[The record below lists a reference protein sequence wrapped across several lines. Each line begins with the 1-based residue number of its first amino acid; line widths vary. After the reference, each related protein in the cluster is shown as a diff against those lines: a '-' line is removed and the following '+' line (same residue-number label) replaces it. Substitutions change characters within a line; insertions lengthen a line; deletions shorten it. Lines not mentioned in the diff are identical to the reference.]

1 MTLRA
6 LTFLP
11 RLLRRLRRPPQTWME
26 ADVLKTRLEN
36 GDDLIVIDVRGPDE
50 YNGPL
55 GHIPA
60 SRNIPLDELV
70 VRIEELKPLRE
81 RTIVMVCKT
90 DKRSAKGAL
99 LLQENGFSNVA
110 IARGGMERWNSQSAT
125 GSVP

>member
-11 RLLRRLRRPPQTWME
+11 RLLRRLRRPPQAWME
-26 ADVLKTRLEN
+26 ADVLRTRLEN
-36 GDDLIVIDVRGPDE
+36 GDDLIVVDVRGPDE

-55 GHIPA
+55 GHIPD

-70 VRIEELKPLRE
+70 VRIEELESLRE
-81 RTIVMVCKT
+81 GTIVLVCKT

-99 LLQENGFSNVA
+99 LLQENGFSHVA
-110 IARGGMERWNSQSAT
+110 IARGGMARWAEALE
-125 GSVP
+125 